1 MLKRDCAPIT
11 PEAWKQIDDEAKRV
25 LQLDLAGR
33 KLVGFDGPHGWQY
46 AAVNTG
52 QLALRTDGGLGVP
65 WGLREVVPLIELR
78 VPFELPIMALDNASR
93 GAVLD
98 LAAVVTAAEKTA
110 QAEDHAIFNGFK
122 AGGIEGII
130 PSSPHPAMT
139 IPEEY
144 AHYPSIVVRAVET
157 LRRGGVNGP
166 YALALGPNCY
176 AGLAQAAE
184 DGYPIRERVEHFL
197 DGPIVLAPKVE
208 GAVVLS
214 VRGGDFQLSVGQDL
228 SIGYAGRDKDT
239 VFLYLTESFAFR
251 VLERAAAVYL
261 KPRSGSPAHGSGG
274 SEVADAVGRGAG
286 THPKRVRRAS

>member
-1 MLKRDCAPIT
+1 MDLLKRNHAPIT

-25 LQLDLAGR
+25 LQLNLAGR
-33 KLVGFDGPHGWQY
+33 KLVDFDGPHGWQY

-52 QLALRTDGGLGVP
+52 HLTLKADGGLGVP
-65 WGLREVVPLIELR
+65 WGVRVVVPVIELR
-78 VPFELPIMALDNASR
+78 VPFELPMMEIDDASR

-110 QAEDHAIFNGFK
+110 HAEDGAIFNGFK

-130 PSSPHPAMT
+130 PSSPHAAIT
-139 IPEEY
+139 IPDDY
-144 AHYPSIVVRAVET
+144 ADYPSAVVDAVET

-166 YALALGPNCY
+166 YALALGPACY

-197 DGPIVLAPKVE
+197 DGPIVLAPRVD

-214 VRGGDFQLSVGQDL
+214 TRGGDFQLSVGQDL
-228 SIGYAGRDKDT
+228 SIGYTGHDKDK
-239 VFLYLTESFAFR
+239 VYLYLTESFAFR
-251 VLERAAAVYL
+251 VLERTAAVHL
-261 KPRSGSPAHGSGG
+261 KPK
-274 SEVADAVGRGAG
+274 RGQ
-286 THPKRVRRAS
+286 K